1 MGNRVYYY
9 QSRKRQE
16 IWSFSQ
22 MLERFVKTQWRYG
35 DSIQIICI
43 GTDKV
48 SGDSLGP
55 FVGYQLE
62 KLFLHKKQERNDAKQ
77 YSKTAIP
84 IFLYGTLEK
93 PVHAMNLKE
102 TIAHINQRYPAN
114 CTIVVDASLG
124 VHHST
129 GYVTLSN
136 GPLQPG
142 EGVNKKLPSVGHIAI
157 TGIVGSAKGNPHQS
171 QLALAQTRLYDLM
184 ILSDFIAEGIA
195 NSLTNLQ
202 LSSCNPS
209 VMYH

>member
-62 KLFLHKKQERNDAKQ
+62 KLFLHKIQERNDAKQ

-84 IFLYGTLEK
+84 IFLYVALE
-93 PVHAMNLKE
+93 
-102 TIAHINQRYPAN
+102 
-114 CTIVVDASLG
+114 
-124 VHHST
+124 
-129 GYVTLSN
+129 
-136 GPLQPG
+136 
-142 EGVNKKLPSVGHIAI
+142 
-157 TGIVGSAKGNPHQS
+157 
-171 QLALAQTRLYDLM
+171 
-184 ILSDFIAEGIA
+184 
-195 NSLTNLQ
+195 
-202 LSSCNPS
+202 
-209 VMYH
+209 